1 MKAADYADVFAR
13 INRPLTML
21 TRCKIEKIKFKKPA
35 KSLFAERPMGHPQK
49 RSPAFPAAFWAEIA
63 NTAASELEPG
73 LHNDFTPGVS
83 HGDPAPLAPGLKVQE
98 LLSCVKDKTR
108 MNTLQKIP
116 KPDNILVL

>member
-1 MKAADYADVFAR
+1 MKAVVYADVFAS

-21 TRCKIEKIKFKKPA
+21 IRCKMEKIRFKKPA

-49 RSPAFPAAFWAEIA
+49 RSPAFPAGPWAEIA
-63 NTAASELEPG
+63 KTAASELVPG

-83 HGDPAPLAPGLKVQE
+83 HTDAPLEGAGVKVQE

-108 MNTLQKIP
+108 MNTLQKIA
-116 KPDNILVL
+116 KPANILVL